1 MSSNSSIRIIVQTAK
16 TELVSLFGS
25 PIAWAILLLF
35 SIRTGSDFLGI
46 FCSEVSIVDSAGGSL
61 LPLSSI
67 IYLGDHGYFTK
78 IVSNLFIFIP
88 LLTMGL
94 ISRETSSGSIKLA
107 YSSPV
112 TSTQFVLG
120 KYLAALCVGTCLLIV
135 PCASVIIG
143 ACTIVHFDILPLLVA
158 LLGLFLLIAVY
169 CAIGLYMSSL
179 TSYQVVAAVSTL
191 AVLALFSNIGRF
203 GMEYDFVRDI
213 TYWLSMSGRTA
224 SFMSGV
230 FRSDDFCYFIT
241 MTGLFV
247 TLTIF
252 RIDFPRK
259 SMKVWDKCA
268 RYAILALAV
277 FCLAFTSSRPKLTG
291 IADATRNRSNSI
303 TESSKEV
310 IRRIDGKIVINNYI
324 NLLDKMSFRYIPSK
338 FYQGR
343 SEFEQYKLAKP
354 DIEEHRIFYYG
365 MTAEVANNA
374 KFAGKSE
381 DELRDFYVMMYRANP
396 NIFKS
401 VHELE
406 DSALVMSEGNVFVRE
421 IIGPDGKKSLLRN
434 YYDPT
439 AIPTEAEMTAAFAKL
454 CAKMPA
460 VGFLQGNGER
470 SIISSNLD
478 AYTDFSTETHSRYA
492 LMNQGF
498 DIYALD
504 ACSPIPDSLNIVVA
518 ADPAM
523 IYTEAQISIL
533 RDYLER
539 GGNMLI
545 LAEYIHR
552 DALQPLLA
560 ELGVKPSE
568 NQIAAPEGE
577 TGASLV
583 LARPADRLKEYSTCF
598 KNLDKAQALVSM
610 PGCVALDTLE
620 DSRGFARKAIL
631 QTKPDAWLESD
642 FAGFRDDAVE
652 CGTDEARGSFTTAMA
667 LTRGNQKILVLGD
680 ADCFANSEMTIV
692 REGLETSNFTL
703 IQSAFRWLSDG
714 QFPVEMDRKPFLDN
728 DFRIASRHNRL
739 VRGAVYLASA
749 LLALAAF
756 LTLRRRR
763 RA

>member
-1 MSSNSSIRIIVQTAK
+1 MSSKSSIRIIAQTAK
-16 TELVSLFGS
+16 TELVSMFGS

-35 SIRTGSDFLGI
+35 SIRTGADFLGN
-46 FCSEVSIVDSAGGSL
+46 FCSEVSRADSEGGSL
-61 LPLSSI
+61 LSLGNT
-67 IYLGDHGYFTK
+67 IYLGNFGFLPK
-78 IVSNLFIFIP
+78 IVSSLFIFIP

-135 PCASVIIG
+135 PVVTAIIG
-143 ACTIVHFDILPLLVA
+143 ACTIVHFDILPILVA

-213 TYWLSMSGRTA
+213 TYWLSMNGRSA

-259 SMKVWDKCA
+259 SLKSWDKCA
-268 RYAILALAV
+268 RYAVLALTV
-277 FCLAFTSSRPKLTG
+277 FCLAFTSSRPKLTV
-291 IADATRNRSNSI
+291 IADASRQRSNSI

-439 AIPTEAEMTAAFAKL
+439 SIPTEAEMTAAFAKL

-470 SIISSNLD
+470 SITGSSLD
-478 AYTDFSTETHSRYA
+478 AYTDFSTEAHSRYA

-504 ACSPIPDSLNIVVA
+504 ACSPVPDSLNIVVA
-518 ADPAM
+518 ADPSM
-523 IYTEAQISIL
+523 VYTEAQMVNL

-545 LAEYIHR
+545 LAEYTHR
-552 DALQPLLA
+552 NALQPLLD
-560 ELGVKPSE
+560 ELGVKTSE
-568 NQIAAPEGE
+568 EQIAAPEGE

-583 LARPADRLKEYSTCF
+583 LARPAGGLKEYSSCF
-598 KNLDKAQALVSM
+598 KKMDKAQALVSM

-620 DSRGFARKAIL
+620 ERRGFSRKVLL
-631 QTKPDAWLESD
+631 QTQPEAWLETD
-642 FAGFRDDAVE
+642 YAGFRDDAVE
-652 CGTDEARGSFTTAMA
+652 CGANEARGSFATALA
-667 LTRGNQKILVLGD
+667 LTRGSQKVLVLGD
-680 ADCFANSEMTIV
+680 ADCFSNSEMTIV

-703 IQSAFRWLSDG
+703 IHSAFRWLSDG
-714 QFPVEMDRKPFLDN
+714 QFPVEIDRKPTLDN
-728 DFRIASRHNRL
+728 NFRITSRHNRL
-739 VRGAVYLASA
+739 VKGAIYLVSA
-749 LLALAAF
+749 LLLLAAF
-756 LTLRRRR
+756 FTLRRRR